1 MFKLC
6 EEFDEETIRRS
17 FQPAKREL
25 GKAALR
31 RMTSCFGMKIEA
43 GKSQTHMLGKGKM
56 RVILLMTAE
65 EPYSEAKNRAEGLER
80 VKGIEPSYAA
90 WEAAVLPLNYTR
102 ESLKNSDSFL
112 ERGKGF
118 FRRGEKLIATGKR
131 VFSEPRRF
139 FCFHGSEVWPRPAPR
154 GAGAEVDRVF
164 RHKLGPACQEG
175 SFCKAR

>member
-1 MFKLC
+1 
-6 EEFDEETIRRS
+6 
-17 FQPAKREL
+17 
-25 GKAALR
+25 
-31 RMTSCFGMKIEA
+31 MTSCFGMKIEA

-56 RVILLMTAE
+56 RIILLMTPK
-65 EPYSEAKNRAEGLER
+65 EPYSEAKSRAAGLER

-112 ERGKGF
+112 KRGKGF